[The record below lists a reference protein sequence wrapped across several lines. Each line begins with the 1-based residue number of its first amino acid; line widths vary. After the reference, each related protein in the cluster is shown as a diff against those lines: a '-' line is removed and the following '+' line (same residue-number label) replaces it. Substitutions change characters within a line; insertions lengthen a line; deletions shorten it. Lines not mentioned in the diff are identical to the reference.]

1 MRRLACAAGIRIYA
15 AWVAGPVPGQQGG
28 YAMDTIFRGG
38 LGTASGRRRAW
49 IDSMLVDHGVLRL
62 AWTNAGAVVPGRL
75 YRCNH
80 PTPGR
85 LSAMVRRWGIRSV
98 LNLRGPTGN
107 GSDALSRERAHLL
120 GLDFIDMPMS
130 SGRPPPR
137 ERLLALIAALQ
148 TLRAPGLVHCKSGA
162 DRAGFAGAVFLLLQ
176 GEPVA
181 TAMRQLSLRWG
192 HLARS
197 RAGVLDAVLAA
208 YAREGEGRVP
218 FADWV
223 RDFYDPDAIA
233 AGFTAGS
240 LDTLL
245 NDRLLRRE

>member
-1 MRRLACAAGIRIYA
+1 MDSIYRGDLHTPAGRRL
-15 AWVAGPVPGQQGG
+15 
-28 YAMDTIFRGG
+28 
-38 LGTASGRRRAW
+38 AW
-49 IDSMLVDHGVLRL
+49 IDSLLVDHAVLRL

-98 LNLRGPTGN
+98 LNLRGATGN
-107 GSDALSRERAHLL
+107 GSDALSRERARLL
-120 GLDFIDMPMS
+120 GLDFIDLPMS

-137 ERLLALIAALQ
+137 ERLLALIGALQ
-148 TLRAPGLVHCKSGA
+148 SLREPGLVHCKSGA

-176 GEPVA
+176 GA
-181 TAMRQLSLRWG
+181 TAAEAMDQLSLRWG

-197 RAGVLDAVLAA
+197 RAGVLDAVLRA
-208 YAREGEGRVP
+208 YARDGEGRVP
-218 FADWV
+218 FAGWA
-223 RDFYDPDAIA
+223 RDGYDPEAVGAGFA
-233 AGFTAGS
+233 AGRLAA
-240 LDTLL
+240 LV

>member
-1 MRRLACAAGIRIYA
+1 
-15 AWVAGPVPGQQGG
+15 
-28 YAMDTIFRGG
+28 MDTIFRGD
-38 LGTASGRRRAW
+38 LDTASGRRRAW

-107 GSDALSRERAHLL
+107 GSDALSRERAHHL
-120 GLDFIDMPMS
+120 GLDFIDLPMS

-148 TLRAPGLVHCKSGA
+148 GMREPGLVHCKSGA

-176 GEPVA
+176 GAPVA
-181 TAMRQLSLRWG
+181 GAMSQLALRWG

-197 RAGVLDAVLAA
+197 RAGMLDVVLLA
-208 YAREGEGRVP
+208 YGREAEGRRN

-223 RDFYDPDAIA
+223 RDGYDPDAIA
-233 AGFTAGS
+233 AGFAATRLGA
-240 LDTLL
+240 LL